1 MKRPN
6 PKIAKRTATNF
17 RVFTS
22 PSLLWKL
29 LREII
34 RCGRT
39 CQGENAGEFGF
50 SDGKFEKFFLPEAG
64 PVRKTVGTEFSGMIF
79 LGRIRGVC

>member
-6 PKIAKRTATNF
+6 PKIAKRTTMNF

-34 RCGRT
+34 RCRRS
-39 CQGENAGEFGF
+39 CQGENAGELRF
-50 SDGKFEKFFLPEAG
+50 SAGKSE
-64 PVRKTVGTEFSGMIF
+64 
-79 LGRIRGVC
+79 